1 MEVASQSYI
10 GISPK
15 LYSFLRHPI
24 QLYTRTHIPIMSP
37 PYITVQGA
45 YALGLSTQAVY
56 TRVGRLLYQKR
67 VGNFTANPVLLQS
80 WWHYGSNN

>member
-1 MEVASQSYI
+1 M
-10 GISPK
+10 G
-15 LYSFLRHPI
+15 
-24 QLYTRTHIPIMSP
+24 P

-45 YALGLSTQAVY
+45 YALGLSTPAVY

-67 VGNFTANPVLLQS
+67 VGNFTAKPVLLQS